1 MNNTFNGIKDLYI
14 EVKEYLNIEIIKWTD
29 NILILLITVYLGFW
43 FTSKFEIKKNI
54 FLKMSNTDYI

>member
-54 FLKMSNTDYI
+54 FLKMSNTD